1 MEKLCNLSL
10 LELHRGAATSLAL
23 LCRYLSTAEVS
34 TALRPFYFSV
44 HPDLFGQYPAE
55 RTVNENSLKQ
65 LSSYLEN
72 LQQNRPSRP
81 TRVTFYLRSQACTDT
96 TLLKGAFRQVKI
108 SLAQRDVRKTVL
120 SILQSC
126 DLSTTYVDNIAP
138 PLNISRLNNE
148 IKFSKFNENHPIYS
162 SERMKAKIKR
172 TKDAEQLRDWLSKN
186 VSDARKKLLACQP
199 VRDEIYRLEKKLCD
213 SLGLHKVVWDCGWN
227 VTHFRGCLIS
237 FQSLATHHP
246 DNMHVLQGRTL
257 MFGNDTGVS
266 LDGAVMLSSGEF
278 LKNVHK
284 QDAALLRIPAFER
297 AVSQVLRNIQVVR
310 RKFQPKV
317 MANIYENHLRR
328 LTTSLSDY
336 QGQRGYPKQ
345 WPQSLDHF
353 ELVVETE
360 AGPLMVS
367 PTGQFI
373 VPASCPAFLL
383 VAFITSN
390 LDQATERLL
399 HYKSNKHVERSLHAR
414 CVSQLGLSALQ
425 KDDNI
430 TPDLMIA
437 FCERL
442 IAHSDELA
450 PLLSGVRLWVTHYY
464 SVLSDGDMCVP
475 WNWKL

>member
-1 MEKLCNLSL
+1 MERKGTSALG
-10 LELHRGAATSLAL
+10 GAVRWGEEEDLGTQNGAVRQGEEGERDEGRYRSYWPVIATG
-23 LCRYLSTAEVS
+23 TD
-34 TALRPFYFSV
+34 
-44 HPDLFGQYPAE
+44 DLDLGAG
-55 RTVNENSLKQ
+55 
-65 LSSYLEN
+65 
-72 LQQNRPSRP
+72 RPSNRGGGVVGAV
-81 TRVTFYLRSQACTDT
+81 RVFLLLMQRWTTEVAC
-96 TLLKGAFRQVKI
+96 
-108 SLAQRDVRKTVL
+108 
-120 SILQSC
+120 
-126 DLSTTYVDNIAP
+126 
-138 PLNISRLNNE
+138 
-148 IKFSKFNENHPIYS
+148 
-162 SERMKAKIKR
+162 
-172 TKDAEQLRDWLSKN
+172 
-186 VSDARKKLLACQP
+186 
-199 VRDEIYRLEKKLCD
+199 
-213 SLGLHKVVWDCGWN
+213 
-227 VTHFRGCLIS
+227 
-237 FQSLATHHP
+237 
-246 DNMHVLQGRTL
+246 RTL

-266 LDGAVMLSSGEF
+266 LDGAVMLSSGEVRNNWLDF

-336 QGQRGYPKQ
+336 QGQRGYPKH

-414 CVSQLGLSALQ
+414 CVAQLGLSALQ

>member
-138 PLNISRLNNE
+138 PLNNISRLNNE
-148 IKFSKFNENHPIYS
+148 IKFSKFDENHPIYS

-172 TKDAEQLRDWLSKN
+172 TKDAEQLR
-186 VSDARKKLLACQP
+186 
-199 VRDEIYRLEKKLCD
+199 
-213 SLGLHKVVWDCGWN
+213 
-227 VTHFRGCLIS
+227 
-237 FQSLATHHP
+237 
-246 DNMHVLQGRTL
+246 TL

-266 LDGAVMLSSGEF
+266 LDGAVMLSSGEVRNNWLDF

-336 QGQRGYPKQ
+336 QGQRGYPKH

>member
-96 TLLKGAFRQVKI
+96 TLLKGAFRLVKI
-108 SLAQRDVRKTVL
+108 SLAQHDVRKTVL

-126 DLSTTYVDNIAP
+126 DLSTTYVDSIAP
-138 PLNISRLNNE
+138 PLNNISRLNNE
-148 IKFSKFNENHPIYS
+148 RKFSKFDENHPFYS
-162 SERMKAKIKR
+162 SEQMKAKIKR

-227 VTHFRGCLIS
+227 ITHFRGCLIS

-246 DNMHVLQGRTL
+246 DNMHVLKGRVYEE
-257 MFGNDTGVS
+257 M
-266 LDGAVMLSSGEF
+266 
-278 LKNVHK
+278 K
-284 QDAALLRIPAFER
+284 
-297 AVSQVLRNIQVVR
+297 IQVYWSSINDDSRHRV
-310 RKFQPKV
+310 FLC
-317 MANIYENHLRR
+317 Y
-328 LTTSLSDY
+328 
-336 QGQRGYPKQ
+336 
-345 WPQSLDHF
+345 
-353 ELVVETE
+353 LVVTRCL
-360 AGPLMVS
+360 PLCWSGDSGVYFGTTAES
-367 PTGQFI
+367 KVVWRFFKTLWI
-373 VPASCPAFLL
+373 LAW
-383 VAFITSN
+383 ITI
-390 LDQATERLL
+390 L
-399 HYKSNKHVERSLHAR
+399 
-414 CVSQLGLSALQ
+414 
-425 KDDNI
+425 
-430 TPDLMIA
+430 
-437 FCERL
+437 
-442 IAHSDELA
+442 AHSGSHWLA
-450 PLLSGVRLWVTHYY
+450 
-464 SVLSDGDMCVP
+464 
-475 WNWKL
+475 